1 MTTNEILKKA
11 HLPSSP
17 KESHKLVLKDCEKN
31 RGKLEEL
38 LGGCFALQKLYGK
51 SPEDA
56 PTITKL
62 FQTIL
67 AEQPA
72 EKVTKALEIWLQ
84 RSTEFPTP
92 ADIIALIKNNGK
104 PPVSEARIAS
114 IFRKNYNERSTEE
127 NWILRKYE
135 EEQNEG
141 F

>member
-1 MTTNEILKKA
+1 
-11 HLPSSP
+11 
-17 KESHKLVLKDCEKN
+17 
-31 RGKLEEL
+31 
-38 LGGCFALQKLYGK
+38 LQKLYGK

-104 PPVSEARIAS
+104 PPVSEARISS
-114 IFRKNYNERSTEE
+114 IYRKNHNERSIEE
-127 NWILRKYE
+127 IWILRKYE